1 MHDTATTLDT
11 AAPSLRRA
19 RAAVGDLEGRLFLAG
34 VAVLT
39 AGVAAFLL
47 VQLSGWPPHEDE
59 TLPLFVGRQPLGGLF
74 DIVLGERGGAPLHF
88 MLAWIVAHSG
98 GGLHEMR
105 LLSALFAVAS
115 VPAIAALGS
124 RLAGRGAGLA
134 AAALAAGSWVLLFHG
149 IYARMY
155 SLFLFLATL
164 SYLALLRALDRG
176 GVRAWALWAVLM
188 LLAIGAHPYG
198 ALVLGSQGLYV
209 LLTRGRLRQAVAAFG
224 AVSLLAIPLWRS
236 SVVLASRFD
245 VGVGGGGGKLRTPR
259 EVFDYLWRV
268 AGDSSSGYTG
278 VLVVVLLFAGA
289 GLVRLSRDTPKSGLL
304 IACVVA
310 TPTLF
315 FLVGKFG
322 GNSAPESRHLIFVVP
337 FLAVATASGI
347 LWLARLTGPRS
358 GWLAALV
365 VVAILPA
372 EIGWAWHK
380 TPALFKRE
388 SPTRVSARHEA
399 AAWLGSTSRPDDVL
413 FAYEP
418 LYLAA
423 WETNRPAVSRTV
435 VPRAD
440 PKLALQTLEETKK
453 PLGRGVWAFDAGDN
467 NNYVKRTRIELRVPF
482 PRTEFEGRVFG
493 PYLVIRTRR
502 PTVTVERYLDDARK
516 AELIGKSLEDGRRG
530 HQLRDDPPR
539 SGPVDRPLP
548 LQGLLVARRVLE
560 GGKAGGCAPPGRA
573 LAPCGREHRGGAD
586 DAAEEE

>member
-1 MHDTATTLDT
+1 MHDTATTVD
-11 AAPSLRRA
+11 AGAPRLPRVRA
-19 RAAVGDLEGRLFLAG
+19 TVGDLERGLFLAG
-34 VAVLT
+34 VAACTV
-39 AGVAAFLL
+39 GVAAFLL

-74 DIVLGERGGAPLHF
+74 DIVLGKRGGAPLHF
-88 MLAWIVAHSG
+88 LLAWIVAHSG

-105 LLSALFAVAS
+105 LLSALFAIAS
-115 VPAIAALGS
+115 VPAIAALGN
-124 RLAGRGAGLA
+124 RLAGRGPGLA

-164 SYLALLRALDRG
+164 SYLALVRALDRG
-176 GVRAWALWAVLM
+176 GVRSWSLWGALM
-188 LLAIGAHPYG
+188 LLTIGAHPYG

-209 LLTRGRLRQAVAAFG
+209 LLTRGRLRQAILPFA

-236 SVVLASRFD
+236 SIVLASRFD

-278 VLVVVLLFAGA
+278 VLVVVLVLAAA
-289 GLVRLSRDTPKSGLL
+289 GLVRLCRETPKSGLL
-304 IACVVA
+304 AVCVVA

-322 GNSAPESRHLIFVVP
+322 GNSAPESRHLIFVLP
-337 FLAVATASGI
+337 FLSLATAAGI
-347 LWLARLTGPRS
+347 LWLARLTGPR
-358 GWLAALV
+358 GGLLAAVV

-372 EIGWAWHK
+372 EVAWAWHK
-380 TPALFKRE
+380 TPALFERE
-388 SPTRVSARHEA
+388 GQARVAARREA
-399 AAWLGSTSRPDDVL
+399 AAWLGPTSRPDDVL

-423 WETNRPAVSRTV
+423 WERDRSTVSRTV

-440 PKLALQTLEETKK
+440 PKLALEALDEAGR
-453 PLGRGVWAFDAGDN
+453 PLGRGVWVFDAGDY
-467 NNYVKRTRIELRVPF
+467 NNYVKRTRIELRLPF
-482 PRTEFEGRVFG
+482 PHSEFEGRVFG

-502 PTVTVERYLDDARK
+502 PTRTVERYLDDARK
-516 AELIGKSLEDGRRG
+516 VELIGKSLGMGDADINYATIRRA
-530 HQLRDDPPR
+530 QARLIAR
-539 SGPVDRPLP
+539 SLS
-548 LQGLLVARRVLE
+548 RVSS
-560 GGKAGGCAPPGRA
+560 
-573 LAPCGREHRGGAD
+573 
-586 DAAEEE
+586 